1 MSLRFFVIIT
11 VTLCNIS
18 KSLLIHITLKTYII
32 NNTNPYPKSGDAMT
46 QSDCFRKSTDDHN
59 VSLDGQLI
67 TDNKE
72 GVNNS
77 KLKFSINTEYLFL

>member
-1 MSLRFFVIIT
+1 VIIT